1 MDVTVLTYFLYVF
14 TLSYWHNEQ
23 SEEINVSPLTLTG
36 LIISLPQMTY
46 VLLDIAVL
54 ELFPE
59 LSKVN
64 S

>member
-1 MDVTVLTYFLYVF
+1 MTYFLYVF